1 MNRSSRKK
9 FLWKAALGFLFWF
22 SGFYLYTFEWK
33 PIINANVVADF
44 ESTYQKQVTLLK
56 DELKQY
62 TLEVKRSRGGA
73 EKFKKGIQLNEQSK
87 NEFFVYA
94 NDSLALWTNSSF
106 VFPLKRADAPL
117 KSGVYFMEN
126 GWYHIEEC
134 LANDS
139 IFSAAFKIKNEFR
152 LQNEDLTNEFSP
164 LFDHGFSGQ
173 LRNDN
178 TGIPVKNAA
187 GETIFS
193 IVPDDNE
200 EPNQFLELLIFFCYL
215 LGFFILLQLL
225 IQAIQKLLIKQPL
238 MLIILPLLI
247 VLIRWFWL
255 KTEFNLF
262 MSEFELFNPELFAST
277 SITPSLGD
285 LIINVTIFYFL
296 VHFLLKRTRNWFK
309 QGNIKLKLAFFLLPL
324 FLASFYAAFQINE
337 IIYSLV
343 YDSKISF
350 DLERLFELSLYSF
363 LGIALIGAAFYAY
376 FKLLQYIIIQL
387 KKNNF
392 EWNRLAF
399 VWVVTSAIYVVID
412 LVFYN
417 HSFLTSLW
425 PVILSGSLL
434 WFLFKEIE
442 YKFVHVISIV
452 AFVAFYAAYIL
463 QGYADN
469 NERELRIAQAEL
481 IAKDKDPFSE
491 FDYTDSKSALLKDS
505 ALFSYFNQDFD
516 QSDFTEQLET
526 EYFIKL
532 KDNFDLTF
540 YLFDEREEMVMDFG
554 SFQLKDLS
562 FSRFNEI
569 IEKSAEQSDIDTTL
583 YFVKD
588 YTDKLTYLSK
598 LELTR
603 ADTLVGYLIT
613 ELRSKKFP
621 EDIGL
626 PSLLLE
632 KGTSTLNRL
641 KHYSIAKYVDD
652 KLVSKKGDYA
662 YPTVGDEWGLSNN
675 FINESGYNHY
685 VYAEEEGFKTIVS
698 KKLKSNLSLF
708 TSFSYL
714 LIMFGVLLLIPMTFK
729 QLQTGVSL
737 YQIKLNVKIQFVL
750 IGLILAT
757 LIAFAIGAGTFV
769 KDRYSENNTGFVI
782 EKLGSV
788 RTELESKLKKED
800 ELTGDLADYLEYL
813 LKKFSK
819 VFATDINL
827 YNTKGDLLASSQPK
841 IYSKGLISQKI
852 NVEAYDEIHLKNK
865 SEFIHSEHIGRLNY
879 LSAYTPFFNQK
890 GEFLAYVNVQYFARQ
905 DEIEDQISAFMIAI
919 IDIMVLMLAIS
930 TILAITVSNRL
941 TRPLKYIQDS
951 LKSVQIGSTNKPIA
965 YEGTDEIGE
974 LVREYNIKVG
984 ELQKNAEALAKSE
997 RESAW
1002 REMAK
1007 QVAHEIKNPLT
1018 PMKLSIQHLKRSV
1031 KVADDESSEKLDR
1044 VSKSLIEQIDA
1055 LTKIANEFSNFAKMP
1070 KPNES
1075 ELSLADT
1082 VESAVAVF
1090 SEYDEHEIEL
1100 TNTLKESAIIW
1111 ADKDLLL
1118 RVFNNLIKNA
1128 IQASP
1133 PEESAQ
1139 VNIEIT
1145 ESADFYQVS
1154 VTDYGKGIEDDAKE
1168 RIFVPYFTTKSKGTG
1183 LGLAMSKQIIENMKG
1198 NIWFES
1204 KVNEGTTFFVSFP
1217 KMNK

>member
-1 MNRSSRKK
+1 MNKGNRRKF
-9 FLWKAALGFLFWF
+9 FLGASIGFLFWLC
-22 SGFYLYTFEWK
+22 GFLLYTYQW
-33 PIINANVVADF
+33 NAVLNEKSVADF
-44 ESTYQKQVTLLK
+44 QESYQNQVNSVK
-56 DELKQY
+56 SELDQY
-62 TLEVKRSRGGA
+62 ILQVKRTPLL
-73 EKFKKGIQLNEQSK
+73 EDKFQVGLDLRDKSN
-87 NEFFVYA
+87 NEFFVYGQ
-94 NDSLALWTNSSF
+94 DSLVLWTNNSFIFPIQRDSST
-106 VFPLKRADAPL
+106 LR
-117 KSGVYFMEN
+117 SGVYFLDN
-126 GWYHIEEC
+126 GWYHIEERVDQ
-134 LANDS
+134 DS
-139 IFSAAFKIKNEFR
+139 IFAGAFKIKNEFQ
-152 LQNEDLTNEFSP
+152 LQNEDLTNDFTP
-164 LFDHGFSGQ
+164 LFDENISASLSETGEG
-173 LRNDN
+173 LPVYNDQ
-178 TGIPVKNAA
+178 
-187 GETIFS
+187 GEVVFG
-193 IVPDDNE
+193 IVPIDRNKSE
-200 EPNQFLELLIFFCYL
+200 ETLEIVIFFCYL
-215 LGFFILLQLL
+215 IGFFILLQLF
-225 IQAIQKLLIKQPL
+225 IVAFQKLLLKRPVFLVVIPF
-238 MLIILPLLI
+238 MI
-247 VLIRWFWL
+247 VFLRWLWL
-255 KTEFNLF
+255 KSEFKMF
-262 MSEFELFNPELFAST
+262 MSDFQLFNPELFAS
-277 SITPSLGD
+277 SVNTPSLGD

-309 QGNIKLKLAFFLLPL
+309 EGNTKVKLALFVIPL
-324 FLASFYAAFQINE
+324 FLSSFYAAFQINE

-350 DLERLFELSLYSF
+350 DLERLFDLSVYSF
-363 LGIALIGAAFYAY
+363 LGIAVVGASFYAY

-387 KKNNF
+387 KKNDF
-392 EWNRLAF
+392 EWNKLAF
-399 VWVVTSAIYVVID
+399 VWMLTSAAYVVID
-412 LVFYN
+412 LFYYE

-442 YKFVHVISIV
+442 YKFVHVISLV

-463 QGYADN
+463 QGYADI
-469 NERELRIAQAEL
+469 NEQELRVAQAEL

-491 FDYTDSKSALLKDS
+491 FDYVDAKNELLKDS
-505 ALFSYFNQDFD
+505 VLFEYFNINFD
-516 QSDFTEQLET
+516 QAKFNERLESN
-526 EYFIKL
+526 YFIKL

-540 YLFDEREEMVMDFG
+540 YLFGADEEMVMDFG
-554 SFQLKDLS
+554 SFQLQD

-569 IEKSAEQSDIDTTL
+569 IAKSGEQCTIDSTL
-583 YFVKD
+583 YFIKD
-588 YTDKLTYLSK
+588 YTDKLTYVS
-598 LELTR
+598 R
-603 ADTLVGYLIT
+603 IDIYDQDSVAGYLVT
-613 ELRSKKFP
+613 EMRSKKFP

-632 KGTSTLNRL
+632 EGTSTFDRL
-641 KHYSIAKYVDD
+641 KHYSIAKYVDG
-652 KLVSKKGDYA
+652 KLVSKKGDFA
-662 YPTVGDEWGLSNN
+662 YPTVGDEWGDHNN
-675 FINESGYNHY
+675 FVNNSGYNHY
-685 VYAEEEGFKTIVS
+685 VYTEEEGFKTIVS
-698 KKLKSNLSLF
+698 KKLKSKLSLF

-714 LIMFGVLLLIPMTFK
+714 LIIFGVLLLIPMAFK
-729 QLQTGVSL
+729 QIQTGVS
-737 YQIKLNVKIQFVL
+737 YDKIKLNVKIQVVL

-757 LIAFAIGAGTFV
+757 LIAFAVGAGTFV

-788 RTELESKLKKED
+788 KTELESKLKKES
-800 ELTGDLADYLEYL
+800 ELTADLADYLEYL

-852 NVEAYDEIHLKNK
+852 NVEAFKEIHIKKK
-865 SEFIHSEHIGRLNY
+865 SEFIHSEHIGSLNY

-890 GEFLAYVNVQYFARQ
+890 GEFLAYVNVQYFSRQ
-905 DEIEDQISAFMIAI
+905 DEIEDQISAFLLAI

-951 LKSVQIGSTNKPIA
+951 LKNVQIGSTNKPIA
-965 YEGTDEIGE
+965 YEGSDEIGE

-1031 KVADDESSEKLDR
+1031 KVADEESSEKLDK

-1070 KPNES
+1070 KANES
-1075 ELSLADT
+1075 ELDLSEIVA
-1082 VESAVAVF
+1082 SAVEVF
-1090 SEYDEHEIEL
+1090 SEYDEHEIKL
-1100 TNTLKESAIIW
+1100 NNTLSEEARIW

-1128 IQASP
+1128 IQATP
-1133 PEESAQ
+1133 PDDSAEIMVEIRQTADYYQ
-1139 VNIEIT
+1139 VN
-1145 ESADFYQVS
+1145 VS
-1154 VTDYGKGIEDDAKE
+1154 DKGKGIDDEAKD

-1204 KVNEGTTFFVSFP
+1204 EVNKGTTFFVSFP
-1217 KMNK
+1217 KMKK

>member
-1 MNRSSRKK
+1 MSKSSRKQF
-9 FLWKAALGFLFWF
+9 FLRATLGFFFWL
-22 SGFYLYTFEWK
+22 SGFLLYTYEWK
-33 PIINANVVADF
+33 SFVTPKVVADF
-44 ESTYQKQVTLLK
+44 ESVYQKQVGLAQS
-56 DELKQY
+56 ELDQY
-62 TLEVKRSRGGA
+62 TLEIKRSKNL
-73 EKFKKGIQLNEQSK
+73 EQKFNKGIEFSNKSG
-87 NEFFVYA
+87 NEFFVYSQ
-94 NDSLALWTNSSF
+94 DSLVLWTNNSY
-106 VFPLKRADAPL
+106 VFPINRDSAELR
-117 KSGVYFMEN
+117 SGVYFLEN
-126 GWYHIEEC
+126 GWYHIEERI
-134 LANDS
+134 ANDS

-164 LFDHGFSGQ
+164 LFDDGFSGQ
-173 LRNDN
+173 LRGDT
-178 TGIPVKNAA
+178 TGIPVKNAQ
-187 GETIFS
+187 GETVFS
-193 IVPDDNE
+193 IVPDANE
-200 EPNQFLELLIFFCYL
+200 KPNELLEIIIFFCYL
-215 LGFFILLQLL
+215 IGFFILLQLL
-225 IQAIQKLLIKQPL
+225 IHAIQKLLIKQPL
-238 MLIILPLLI
+238 LLI
-247 VLIRWFWL
+247 VLPVFIVVFRWVWL
-255 KTEFNLF
+255 KSEFKLF
-262 MSEFELFNPELFAST
+262 MSEFQLFNPELFASST
-277 SITPSLGD
+277 ITPSLGD

-309 QGNIKLKLAFFLLPL
+309 QGNIKLKLALFLIPL

-350 DLERLFELSLYSF
+350 DLERLFDLSIYSF
-363 LGIALIGAAFYAY
+363 LGIAVIGASFYAY

-387 KKNNF
+387 KKNEF

-399 VWVVTSAIYVVID
+399 VWVLTSAIYVIID
-412 LVFYN
+412 LFFYE

-442 YKFVHVISIV
+442 YKFVHVISVV

-491 FDYTDSKSALLKDS
+491 YDYSDCKNDLLRDSVLFDY
-505 ALFSYFNQDFD
+505 FNLNFD
-516 QSDFTEQLET
+516 QSEFTERLET

-540 YLFDEREEMVMDFG
+540 YLFGEDEEMVMDFG
-554 SFQLKDLS
+554 SFQLKD
-562 FSRFNEI
+562 FSRFNDI
-569 IEKSAEQSDIDTTL
+569 ITKSGQQSDIDTTL
-583 YFVKD
+583 YFIKD
-588 YTDKLTYLSK
+588 YTDKLTYISR
-598 LELTR
+598 LEVSR
-603 ADTLVGYLIT
+603 ADTTVGYLIT

-641 KHYSIAKYVDD
+641 KHYSIAKYVDE

-662 YPTVGDEWGLSNN
+662 YPTIGDEWGTSNN

-685 VYAEEEGFKTIVS
+685 VYTEEEGFKTIVS

-714 LIMFGVLLLIPMTFK
+714 LIIFGVLFLIPMAFK
-729 QLQTGVSL
+729 QLQTGVSFDR
-737 YQIKLNVKIQFVL
+737 IKLNVKIQFVL

-757 LIAFAIGAGTFV
+757 LVAFAVGAGTFV
-769 KDRYSENNTGFVI
+769 KDRYTENNTGFVI

-788 RTELESKLKKED
+788 QTELESKLKKEE
-800 ELTGDLADYLEYL
+800 ELTADLADYLEYL

-827 YNTKGDLLASSQPK
+827 YTTNGDLLASSQPK

-852 NVEAYDEIHLKNK
+852 NVEAYNQIHLKKK
-865 SEFIHSEHIGRLNY
+865 SEFIHSEHIGSLNY
-879 LSAYTPFFNQK
+879 LSAYTPFVNEK
-890 GEFLAYVNVQYFARQ
+890 GEFLAYVNVQYFSRQ
-905 DEIEDQISAFMIAI
+905 DEIEDQISAFLLAI

-941 TRPLKYIQDS
+941 TRPLKYIQES

-965 YEGTDEIGE
+965 YEGSDEIGE

-1070 KPNES
+1070 KANES
-1075 ELSLADT
+1075 ELNLVDI

-1090 SEYDEHEIEL
+1090 SEYDEHSIEL
-1100 TNTLKESAIIW
+1100 INTLKNDGIIW

-1128 IQASP
+1128 IQATP
-1133 PEESAQ
+1133 PEESAE
-1139 VNIEIT
+1139 VTIEIV
-1145 ESADFYQVS
+1145 ESADYYQVS
-1154 VTDYGKGIEDDAKE
+1154 VTDKGKGIDDESKD

-1204 KVNEGTTFFVSFP
+1204 EVNQGTTFFVSFP